1 MNSQINIDGT
11 VAPGFE
17 SVKTLYERNMHA
29 LAERN
34 TQLCIYHRGQKVVD
48 LWGSAVGETDFSPDS
63 LVNVFSS
70 GKSLETMAMAS
81 LVSAGLLD
89 YSARVTEYWP
99 EFAGNGKEATT
110 VADLLRHEG
119 GMAAL
124 DVSIDPADLLTENI
138 KKNSVGQIIEAH
150 DQKFKPNGGRREYH
164 AVSRG
169 WLLNEVFR
177 RVDPAG
183 RTMGEYF
190 RQDISA
196 PLEADVIIGVT
207 DAEMRRRWPVIPL
220 SPGFQLIESLKPGL
234 RNRRM
239 ERNIFQL
246 GHALFG
252 LLPVLRNRSR
262 RKPAVPFTGM
272 QGIAA
277 FNDPA
282 IAMGET
288 PSAAA
293 SCSARGLAKVAAMMA
308 MGGTWRDQKF
318 LSDQAWKALHDE
330 PVVDDMGFVTPYFT
344 QGGLAALGRL
354 PNRPTSRDLGLNQGR
369 EGFYGWMG
377 LGGSIIQWHPEH
389 QVGFAYVPTS
399 LNVLDL
405 VNERGKSYQSEV
417 LNILR

>member
-1 MNSQINIDGT
+1 MNSQIHIDGT
-11 VAPGFE
+11 VASGFE
-17 SVKTLYERNMHA
+17 SVKTLYERNMRT

-34 TQLCIYHRGQKVVD
+34 TQLCIYHRGEKVVD

-70 GKSLETMAMAS
+70 GKSLEAIAMAS

-89 YSARVTEYWP
+89 YSTRVAEYWP
-99 EFAGNGKEATT
+99 LFASNGKEATT

-124 DVSIDPADLLTENI
+124 DVSINPTDLLTENI

-150 DQKFKPNGGRREYH
+150 DQKFKPDGGRREYH

-196 PLEADVIIGVT
+196 ALETDVIIGVT
-207 DAEMRRRWPVIPL
+207 DAEMRRRWPVTLL
-220 SPGFQLIESLKPGL
+220 SPGFQLIESLKPGFL
-234 RNRRM
+234 NRRM
-239 ERNIFQL
+239 ERNIFEL

-262 RKPAVPFTGM
+262 RKAAIPFTDM

-308 MGGTWRDQKF
+308 MGGAWRDQKF
-318 LSDQAWKALHDE
+318 LSDRAWKALHDE

-369 EGFYGWMG
+369 EGFYGWLG
-377 LGGSIIQWHPEH
+377 LGGSIFQWHPEH
-389 QVGFAYVPTS
+389 QLGFAYVPTS
-399 LNVLDL
+399 LNILDL
-405 VNERGKSYQSEV
+405 VNERGKSYQSQV
-417 LNILR
+417 LKILR